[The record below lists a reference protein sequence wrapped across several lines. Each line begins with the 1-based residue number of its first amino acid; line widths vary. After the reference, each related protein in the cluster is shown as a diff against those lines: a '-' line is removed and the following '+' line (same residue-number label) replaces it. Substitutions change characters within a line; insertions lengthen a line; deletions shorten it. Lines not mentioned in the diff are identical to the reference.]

1 LRILR
6 TELLITMITT
16 FPQHELKSFWRS
28 RNTGKNLAVKIVMG
42 ILILYL
48 LLCALSLGFFMDRL
62 LYKLFPKQDVIVS
75 FSGIILVY
83 FMFEFI
89 SRTQLQELPTLK
101 VQPYLQLPVKRNSL
115 VQYLALTSIIS
126 PFNLIPILLFMP
138 FIAKVIAVKAGG
150 GVAWAFVVAILGL
163 ITFNNYLALY
173 IKRKASVNGWIL
185 VAITALLVFICL
197 GDFVWH
203 IYSIRDLSYHFF
215 GHLFT
220 HPILSLVPVLLA
232 VAMYYVNFLYLKD
245 NLYLEELSKKVAKKS
260 STEYP
265 FLDRFGIVGDLVA
278 NEIKLT
284 LRNKR
289 PNSAIKVSCM
299 FLFYG
304 LLFYT
309 KSNAQHSDYLLI
321 LISML
326 MSGIFI
332 INYGQF
338 MFSWQG
344 SHFDGLL
351 VSKMNFDEFLKA
363 KFLLFTMV
371 STITFIL
378 TTPYAYFGW
387 RILLVQSVMYLW
399 NIGVSTTIILYAAN
413 YNAKRIDL
421 SKGASFN
428 WEGTGATQW
437 LLAFP
442 LFLPPIF
449 IYMLFKWLSSPNI
462 GLAVIAAT
470 GLIFILTRNFWI
482 EKLKNNFYK
491 RKYTIAEGFRNK

>member
-1 LRILR
+1 
-6 TELLITMITT
+6 MITI
-16 FPQHELKSFWRS
+16 FLQHELKSFWRS
-28 RNTGKNLAVKIVMG
+28 RNTGKNLAVKIIMG

-48 LLCALSLGFFMDRL
+48 LLCALSVGFFMDVFL
-62 LYKLFPKQDVIVS
+62 NKLFPKQDLIVS

-101 VQPYLQLPVKRNSL
+101 VQPYLQLPIKRNSL

-126 PFNLIPILLFMP
+126 AFNLIPVLLFMP
-138 FIAKVIAVKAGG
+138 FIAKVTTVKAGG
-150 GVAWAFVVAILGL
+150 GVAWAYVVTILGL
-163 ITFNNYLALY
+163 MIFNNYLALY

-215 GHLFT
+215 GRLFSQ
-220 HPILSLVPVLLA
+220 PVLALIPVLLA
-232 VAMYYVNFLYLKD
+232 VAMYYINFLYLRD
-245 NLYLEELSKKVAKKS
+245 NLYLEELSKKASQKS

-265 FLDRFGIVGDLVA
+265 FLDSYGITGELVA
-278 NEIKLT
+278 NEIKLII
-284 LRNKR
+284 RNKR

-299 FLFYG
+299 FLLYG

-309 KSNAQHSDYLLI
+309 KPALQHSDYPLI
-321 LISML
+321 LVGML

-344 SHFDGLL
+344 AHFDGLL
-351 VSKMNFDEFLKA
+351 VSKMNFGEFLKA
-363 KFLLFTMV
+363 KYLLFTMV

-387 RILLVQSVMYLW
+387 RILIVQFIMYLW
-399 NIGVSTTIILYAAN
+399 NIGVSATIILYTAN
-413 YNAKRIDL
+413 YNSKRIDL
-421 SKGASFN
+421 SKAAAFN
-428 WEGTGATQW
+428 WEGAGATQW

-442 LFLPPIF
+442 LFLTPVI
-449 IYMLFKWLSSPNI
+449 IYLPCKLLGSPNT
-462 GLAVIAAT
+462 GLALIALV
-470 GLIFILTRNFWI
+470 GLAFLLTRNFWV
-482 EKLKNNFYK
+482 EKLKENFYK